1 MIDLA
6 EDFKDFVLNLGIPVK
21 ETSTA
26 LLLGLCPSCGSSSFK
41 VSFTYASI
49 EDRNVML
56 GQCFSGSC
64 GTGFS
69 SRSYLRML
77 DVAANEIDALH
88 GVDPNDAIRRLD
100 ANYQDRHDRAPPTP
114 EEIERADVTEYV
126 SSLTEISAVSGTSV
140 AQYAIKRGV
149 KPEHYP
155 LVKLDLNYPA
165 VVFLVKSGE
174 EVIGYQRRYLEPLWG
189 FLKTQ
194 TSKGFKKSENVICY
208 PRPYSDI
215 AICEGPFSAIAAT
228 SFGYSAVCTF
238 GAGISQVQ
246 LDLVYSMLKTKGMKR
261 VFLAFDLDSAG
272 DKGTDRMFKYFAVK
286 GIEVWKLTPEV
297 GTDLNDALVAGKGIT
312 KEKINENPYMPSITI

>member
-1 MIDLA
+1 MDLA

-26 LLLGLCPSCGSSSFK
+26 LLLGLCPSCGTSKFK
-41 VSFTYASI
+41 VSLVTATA
-49 EDRNVML
+49 ETHGVLL
-56 GQCFSGSC
+56 GSCFSGSC

-77 DVAANEIDALH
+77 DVPAAEIDALH
-88 GVDPNDAIRRLD
+88 GVDPNEAIRRLD

-114 EEIERADVTEYV
+114 EEVERADVAEYI
-126 SSLTEISAVSGTSV
+126 SSLTEISAALDTSV

-165 VVFLVKSGE
+165 VVFLVKSGQ

-194 TSKGFKKSENVICY
+194 TSKGFKKSENVIHY
-208 PRPYSDI
+208 NRPYSDI
-215 AICEGPFSAIAAT
+215 AVCEGPFSAIAAT

-246 LDLVYSMLKTKGMKR
+246 LDLVYSMIKSKGMKK

-297 GTDLNDALVAGKGIT
+297 GTDLNDALVAGKGVT